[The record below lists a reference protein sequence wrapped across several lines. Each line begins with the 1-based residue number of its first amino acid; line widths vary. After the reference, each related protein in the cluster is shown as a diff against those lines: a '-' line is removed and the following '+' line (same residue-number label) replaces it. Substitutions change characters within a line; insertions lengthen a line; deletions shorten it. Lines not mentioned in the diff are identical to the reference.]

1 MNHPTRTELPLLSST
16 STNDDGGGCCG
27 GDSCG
32 CGTPTGASTTTT
44 ATTQRTK
51 EQQMNEQSTQT
62 FAVTGM
68 TCGHCAGAVTE
79 EIQQLPGVTDVAV
92 DLVAGGISTVK
103 VTSTESIGDT
113 LIAAALEEAGD
124 YQLA

>member
-16 STNDDGGGCCG
+16 SANDGGGGCCG

-32 CGTPTGASTTTT
+32 CGTPTGANTTTT
-44 ATTQRTK
+44 ATTEPTK
-51 EQQMNEQSTQT
+51 EQQMNEQTTQT

-92 DLVAGGISTVK
+92 DLVAGGTSTVK
-103 VTSTESIGDT
+103 VTATESIDDT